1 MNNKKVITISL
12 PSDKHDQ
19 LQSSAKK
26 QSRSMSSIVREGLYA
41 YLDDRERPVDLA
53 ELLKSQRTGEVEA

>member
-1 MNNKKVITISL
+1 
-12 PSDKHDQ
+12 
-19 LQSSAKK
+19 
-26 QSRSMSSIVREGLYA
+26 MSSIVREGLYA